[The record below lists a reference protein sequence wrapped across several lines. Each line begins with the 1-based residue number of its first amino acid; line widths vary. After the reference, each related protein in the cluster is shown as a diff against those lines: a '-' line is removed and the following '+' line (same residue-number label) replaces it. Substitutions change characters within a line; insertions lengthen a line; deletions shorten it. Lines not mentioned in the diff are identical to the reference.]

1 MQTASTASPRLR
13 SWLVLGATSAI
24 VAGVVIASLGHDPT
38 DGMAEHD
45 IVTPVFEPPGLERTS
60 EPARVIAPA
69 EALGIVVVASRTQ
82 IKRGQPW
89 PLAFYA
95 VNRTAGPLHVLRSL
109 DASDAG
115 WRYPKIDLEIRDAKG
130 ELVLGPTIGRCG
142 LVNPLTDEDFVELA
156 SGDRVDLL
164 GEGTFGH
171 YKLRDTSYL
180 RPGRYTVTLRY
191 DLRFDEL
198 ERGKQMTIDERVSQR
213 IGSLPK
219 GLYFS
224 PPITIDLK

>member
-24 VAGVVIASLGHDPT
+24 VAGVVIASIGHHEPALV
-38 DGMAEHD
+38 AEHN
-45 IVTPVFEPPGLERTS
+45 IAPPAVEPGLERTT
-60 EPARVIAPA
+60 ERVQVIAPA
-69 EALGIVVVASRTQ
+69 EALGIVVVASRTE

-95 VNRTAGPLHVLRSL
+95 VNRTAAPLYVLRSL

-142 LVNPLTDEDFVELA
+142 LVN
-156 SGDRVDLL
+156 
-164 GEGTFGH
+164 
-171 YKLRDTSYL
+171 
-180 RPGRYTVTLRY
+180 
-191 DLRFDEL
+191 
-198 ERGKQMTIDERVSQR
+198 
-213 IGSLPK
+213 
-219 GLYFS
+219 
-224 PPITIDLK
+224 